1 MLKNIFLLCD
11 SYPLNN
17 GEYFLDDEVNL
28 LSKKFG
34 KIYILTASLSHKNAR
49 ERPSNVTSL
58 KYFQPSKLNNILNVF
73 NALISFEV
81 CKEFLK
87 SKKIFGV
94 KRDFQILKIIIAD
107 FVYAY
112 DLKNQIDLLCKSNKI
127 DIADTIFYSY
137 WHDKK
142 ALALA
147 FFKKK
152 YPNTLCVARGH
163 GWDVDYSRHIPPF
176 LPFKN
181 FIIYQLDKSVSISIF
196 GSEFLKSISEKQLQ
210 NKIFVSRL
218 GKYNSRKAQ
227 IDDKKNDKYIVC
239 SCSNIIPL
247 KRLHLIV
254 SILDMLQKKYP
265 LHWVHFGDGSLK
277 KEIEFQANKM
287 NLSFEIKG
295 NVENNEILDFY
306 NENFVD
312 LFFNVSEFEGI
323 PVSIMEAQSAGIPV
337 LATDVGGTSEIVNN
351 KNGFLIEK
359 DFNVSSVVEIIQN
372 YLNES
377 PENIKLKRNLS
388 HTNWLEKYNA
398 EKNYTEFAQMILS

>member
-1 MLKNIFLLCD
+1 MVKNIFLICD
-11 SYPLNN
+11 SYPLSN
-17 GEYFLDDEVNL
+17 GEYFLDDEINF
-28 LSKKFG
+28 LSKKID
-34 KIYILTASLSHKNAR
+34 KIYVLTTSPNELNPRKI
-49 ERPSNVTSL
+49 PTNVKSI
-58 KYFQPSKLNNILNVF
+58 YFSRTTKRSKF
-73 NALISFEV
+73 ISIIKGFFSIEV
-81 CKEFLK
+81 WIDFLK
-87 SKKIFGV
+87 AKSRFGV
-94 KRDFQILKIIIAD
+94 RRDFQILKIIIAD
-107 FVYAY
+107 FAYAY
-112 DLKNQIDLLCKSNKI
+112 DLKNQIDLLCRSNKI
-127 DIADTIFYSY
+127 DIADTVFYSY

-163 GWDVDYSRHIPPF
+163 GWDLDYHRHSPPF

-196 GSEFLKSISEKQLQ
+196 GSEALKSISEKQLQ

-227 IDDKKNDKYIVC
+227 IDYKKNDKYIVC

-254 SILDMLQKKYP
+254 SILDVLQKKHP

-306 NENFVD
+306 NKNFVD

-337 LATDVGGTSEIVNN
+337 LATNVGGTSEIVNN

-359 DFNVSSVVEIIQN
+359 DFNVSSAVEIIQN
-372 YLNES
+372 YFNES

-388 HTNWLEKYNA
+388 YKNWLEKYNA